1 MIMHRLLFALAL
13 AILASIPTSA
23 TAMPRTGHRITG
35 IVQKTN
41 WQGRESEILRTDARG
56 PLIFVWMDRTTF
68 VANRQGVNAAIL
80 KPGAKVEVTYH
91 HPLFGR
97 PYVTR
102 VTLLPKGGP
111 AR

>member
-1 MIMHRLLFALAL
+1 MIMHRLLFALAF
-13 AILASIPTSA
+13 AVVVSIPTPA
-23 TAMPRTGHRITG
+23 AAMPRTGRRITG

-56 PLIFVWMDRTTF
+56 PLIFVWIAPTAF
-68 VANRQGVNAAIL
+68 VANRQWVNAAIL
-80 KPGAKVEVTYH
+80 KPGARVEVTYH

-102 VTLLPKGGP
+102 VTLLS
-111 AR
+111 ASDRVR